1 MLREEAKHSR
11 GRGCP
16 GTASLGGSP
25 TLGPQD
31 QTGEAGVGASRRRQ
45 WAEAGG
51 HCGAAGARTGDA
63 GVREGLGRC
72 GQPACQ
78 ARASDGLSVGAVA
91 SGGVT
96 GLLSARTWVPPL
108 LSSGPLTSDSKC
120 LICLL
125 RRPGG
130 RADRRLF
137 PRPAKEMAPF
147 PQRAPTA
154 TELLRVPSAPGTSR
168 TFSSRPSDPP
178 PPTTE
183 ERLSDPRAFDLGH
196 LGHFAAL
203 LGFQSV
209 VSLSAH
215 DLFHRFRF
223 PFFPLLPSSGF
234 SHSCDSPAP
243 EVLGITYVLCI
254 SLGTSAG
261 FVTAALCPGSRST
274 GGGPVPFSPSSRAAA
289 VPSLS
294 SETSLLLISERSS
307 PSISPVAPFHPGTNR
322 CLPSSV
328 FSLPL
333 LEKPAGWRCGGQ
345 GSGTPIPGALSPQ
358 PAAFGARHRGPLG
371 HSPSHR
377 HTAIS
382 RQKKG
387 KRGVPIGKEEA
398 QAFLSADDIILYVEN
413 PKNPLKN
420 LCDHKRM

>member
-1 MLREEAKHSR
+1 MSSPVMLREEAKHSR

-51 HCGAAGARTGDA
+51 HCGVAGVRTGDA

-96 GLLSARTWVPPL
+96 GLLSARAWVPPL

-196 LGHFAAL
+196 LGHFASL

-215 DLFHRFRF
+215 DTFTASGFLSFRSCLLLDSVT
-223 PFFPLLPSSGF
+223 PVILLPPRSWALHTCCAFPWGRQQASE
-234 SHSCDSPAP
+234 HAP
-243 EVLGITYVLCI
+243 
-254 SLGTSAG
+254 S
-261 FVTAALCPGSRST
+261 
-274 GGGPVPFSPSSRAAA
+274 
-289 VPSLS
+289 
-294 SETSLLLISERSS
+294 
-307 PSISPVAPFHPGTNR
+307 
-322 CLPSSV
+322 
-328 FSLPL
+328 
-333 LEKPAGWRCGGQ
+333 Q
-345 GSGTPIPGALSPQ
+345 D
-358 PAAFGARHRGPLG
+358 GARHGRPVPGQQEHRRRTRPL
-371 HSPSHR
+371 
-377 HTAIS
+377 
-382 RQKKG
+382 
-387 KRGVPIGKEEA
+387 
-398 QAFLSADDIILYVEN
+398 LSQLPCRCCPEFE
-413 PKNPLKN
+413 L
-420 LCDHKRM
+420 